1 MWGIATGTFAAAGT
15 IAYVLASTA
24 KNDLD
29 GIIAN
34 SNGHTFD
41 EAEAARQRWQRRI
54 YVTDGLF
61 VVAGALA
68 VVTLVALVT
77 EPSVVITPTPGG
89 AQVGSATRF

>member
-1 MWGIATGTFAAAGT
+1 MWGIATGTFAAGGT

-41 EAEAARQRWQRRI
+41 EAEAARQSWQRRV

-77 EPSVVITPTPGG
+77 EPSVVVTPTPGG
-89 AQVGSATRF
+89 AQVGYATRF